1 MGAPRRNRRK
11 YQKPKDIWNLQRIHE
26 DNTLKEEYGLKN
38 MKELWKVQ
46 SKISGIR
53 GTVRELLSG
62 RAANPLVETNILSN
76 LSRYGIISST
86 STLDNVL
93 DLNANAFLERRLQS
107 VVFRKGLARSMRQA
121 RQLIV
126 HGFISINGRK
136 VDKPGYTVSP
146 SEENYIGYY
155 KPIDIAPKVNAGAS
169 EHQAAEAQQAQAE
182 QHEISEQANSN
193 TEQVE
198 QAPDAAQD
206 SANA

>member
-26 DNTLKEEYGLKN
+26 DNTLKDEYGLKN

-62 RAANPLVETNILSN
+62 RAVNPLVETNILSN

-155 KPIDIAPKVNAGAS
+155 KPIDIAPKVTAGAS
-169 EHQAAEAQQAQAE
+169 EHTAAEAQPE
-182 QHEISEQANSN
+182 QHEASEQTTGSAD
-193 TEQVE
+193 
-198 QAPDAAQD
+198 QAPDANQD

>member
-26 DNTLKEEYGLKN
+26 DNALKGEYGLKN

-46 SKISGIR
+46 SRISGIR

-62 RAANPLVETNILSN
+62 RAVNPLVEKNILSN
-76 LSRYGIISST
+76 LSRYGIVSPT

-93 DLNANAFLERRLQS
+93 DLKDNAFLERRLQS
-107 VVFRKGLARSMRQA
+107 VVFRRGLARSMRQA

-136 VDKPGYTVSP
+136 VDRPGYIVSP
-146 SEENYIGYY
+146 VEENYIGYY
-155 KPIDIAPKVNAGAS
+155 KPIDIAPMVKANS
-169 EHQAAEAQQAQAE
+169 EGSADAPAQEGQPEEAANEQSPEAQNQQGADAPASGAE
-182 QHEISEQANSN
+182 
-193 TEQVE
+193 
-198 QAPDAAQD
+198 
-206 SANA
+206 

>member
-26 DNTLKEEYGLKN
+26 DNTLKDEYGLKN

-46 SKISGIR
+46 SRISGIR

-62 RAANPLVETNILSN
+62 RAVNPLVERNILSN

-136 VDKPGYTVSP
+136 VDKPGYTVNP

-169 EHQAAEAQQAQAE
+169 EHSVAEPQQTEAE
-182 QHEISEQANSN
+182 QHEAPEQSAESTEKASDAN
-193 TEQVE
+193 
-198 QAPDAAQD
+198 PDGASAQ
-206 SANA
+206 